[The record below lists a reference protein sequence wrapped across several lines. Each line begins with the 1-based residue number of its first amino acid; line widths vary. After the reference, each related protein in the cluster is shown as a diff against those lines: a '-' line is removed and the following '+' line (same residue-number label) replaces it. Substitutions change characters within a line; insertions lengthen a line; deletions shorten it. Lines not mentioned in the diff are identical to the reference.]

1 MNKVIHLISG
11 PRNIS
16 TALMYSFAQHPE
28 FKVLDEPFYGY
39 YLTQIR
45 DRETHPMEQE
55 ILDNMPNEHQ
65 EILMQISDATREKRV
80 FIKNMAHHCLDPEP
94 YFMNDWQNVILI
106 RDPKKLLQSFA
117 KVIERPDLD
126 AIGIKRAFELME
138 FFDRH
143 HMAYTVIE
151 SDELMIDP
159 GMYLSQLCEELG
171 ITYYPQMTKWPA
183 GPNPADGIWAPYW
196 YKNVHRSTGF
206 AKPKSRLE
214 PELWNNHLEQVYT
227 QALPYYNQL
236 KLKVLLN
243 KNNHATEI

>member
-39 YLTQIR
+39 YLAHVHN
-45 DRETHPMEQE
+45 REAHPMEQE
-55 ILDNMPNEHQ
+55 ILQTMPSDHQ
-65 EILMQISDATREKRV
+65 DVLTQIGQAALGQKV
-80 FIKNMAHHCLDPEP
+80 FVKNMAHHCLTQAPF
-94 YFMNDWQNVILI
+94 YMKDWQNVILI
-106 RDPKKLLQSFA
+106 RHPKKLLKSFA

-126 AIGIKRAFELME
+126 AVGIKRAYELME
-138 FFDRH
+138 FFDGQDI
-143 HMAYTVIE
+143 AYTVIE

-159 GMYLSQLCEELG
+159 PVYLSQLCEALG
-171 ITYYPQMTKWPA
+171 IAFYPEMCQWPA

-206 AKPKSRLE
+206 ARPQST
-214 PELWNNHLEQVYT
+214 PDSGVWNDYLEQVLA
-227 QALPYYNQL
+227 QALPYYHTL
-236 KLKVLLN
+236 KQKVLLN
-243 KNNHATEI
+243 KNRHATEI

>member
-39 YLTQIR
+39 YLAHVHK
-45 DRETHPMEQE
+45 REAHPMEQE
-55 ILDNMPNEHQ
+55 ILQTMPSDHQ
-65 EILMQISDATREKRV
+65 DVLTQIRDASREKKV
-80 FIKNMAHHCLDPEP
+80 FVKNMAHHCLVPEP
-94 YFMNDWQNVILI
+94 FYMKDWQNVILI

-117 KVIERPDLD
+117 KVIQRPDLD
-126 AIGIKRAFELME
+126 AIGIKRAFELMQ

-143 HMAYTVIE
+143 NMAYTVIE

-159 GMYLSQLCEELG
+159 GMYLSQLCGELG
-171 ITYYPQMTKWPA
+171 ITYDPQMTKWPA
-183 GPNPADGIWAPYW
+183 GPNPANGIWAPYW

-206 AKPKSRLE
+206 AKPKTTHD
-214 PELWNNHLEQVYT
+214 PGLWNDHLQQVYT
-227 QALPYYNQL
+227 QALPFYNQL
-236 KLKVLLN
+236 KQKVLLN
-243 KNNHATEI
+243 KNN